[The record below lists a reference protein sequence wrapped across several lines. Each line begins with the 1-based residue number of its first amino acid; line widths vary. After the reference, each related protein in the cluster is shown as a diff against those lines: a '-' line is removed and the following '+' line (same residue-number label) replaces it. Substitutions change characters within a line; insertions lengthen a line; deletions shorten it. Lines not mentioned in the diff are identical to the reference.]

1 MPIDGEGTYSAACR
15 LAGSLAGLL
24 GDRVKTITLLHVM
37 AGKYLSTHMANIDIR
52 VSFVLESETFKR
64 LRGDFID
71 QKIRPLMKAAHDLV
85 AGFNPRGQLTQE
97 IVDGKP
103 AQAIIQYATEND
115 YSTIVMQ
122 RRCMDPVKGSFIGSV
137 TSGILYASDCACSVY
152 IPGTDFPVDGPVTIK
167 KLLVPV
173 DGSPGSAAALDE
185 ASIILKALPET
196 EITLLHVVDVV
207 DIADAAEKDIWPR
220 PVQEAEALLKRN
232 KEELVKAGIP
242 ESKISQKV
250 LAGDPADV
258 IAKEADDG
266 DADIILIGRT
276 VRSAV
281 LEVIVGSVGRAVLG
295 RCAKRTLA
303 VVTPDAG

>member
-1 MPIDGEGTYSAACR
+1 MQGQALRAGAVINIGVELVISLSQHETSVCPEPWIRQVGQNRDCAICARSLKSSPIHSTEADMLQIMLSTFALVFMAE
-15 LAGSLAGLL
+15 L
-24 GDRVKTITLLHVM
+24 GDKT
-37 AGKYLSTHMANIDIR
+37 
-52 VSFVLESETFKR
+52 
-64 LRGDFID
+64 
-71 QKIRPLMKAAHDLV
+71 
-85 AGFNPRGQLTQE
+85 
-97 IVDGKP
+97 
-103 AQAIIQYATEND
+103 
-115 YSTIVMQ
+115 
-122 RRCMDPVKGSFIGSV
+122 GSFIGSV

-242 ESKISQKV
+242 ESRISQKV